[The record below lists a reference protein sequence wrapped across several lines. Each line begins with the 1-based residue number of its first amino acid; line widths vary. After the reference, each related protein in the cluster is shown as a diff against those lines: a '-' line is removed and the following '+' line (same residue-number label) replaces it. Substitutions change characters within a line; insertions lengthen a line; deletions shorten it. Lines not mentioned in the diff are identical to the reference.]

1 MSFRALVIA
10 LLLPASADS
19 FRIGHRPPVPATG
32 IVGGL
37 LGVSIAAFGHVGSA
51 GAAAHTAALSTASF
65 LDDMNAFGYVMIPV
79 ALMVASQ
86 QYEVDHALDIIGGGA
101 PPNLKPA
108 GCYPLEYEC
117 EACEL
122 SQEFSSFYGEDI
134 WLCSS

>member
-1 MSFRALVIA
+1 M
-10 LLLPASADS
+10 
-19 FRIGHRPPVPATG
+19 TM
-32 IVGGL
+32 
-37 LGVSIAAFGHVGSA
+37 
-51 GAAAHTAALSTASF
+51 STAP
-65 LDDMNAFGYVMIPV
+65 LIAVCRDRRYVMIPV

-108 GCYPLEYEC
+108 GCMRAPLRIACYHSEHLLSSPRCALAGYPLEYEC